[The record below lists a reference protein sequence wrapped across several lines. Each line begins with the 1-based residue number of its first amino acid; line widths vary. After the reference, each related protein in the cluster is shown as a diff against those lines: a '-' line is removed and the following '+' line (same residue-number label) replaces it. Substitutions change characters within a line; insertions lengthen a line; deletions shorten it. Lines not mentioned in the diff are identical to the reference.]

1 MKLRIDKESGA
12 LYLGLCESETVKT
25 EEVASGVILH
35 YNREEEVVGID
46 VLNLDQE
53 DRKANLETLELKTV

>member
-12 LYLGLCESETVKT
+12 FYLGLCESETVRA

-35 YNREEEVVGID
+35 YNTEKEVVGIE
-46 VLNLDQE
+46 VLHLDQG